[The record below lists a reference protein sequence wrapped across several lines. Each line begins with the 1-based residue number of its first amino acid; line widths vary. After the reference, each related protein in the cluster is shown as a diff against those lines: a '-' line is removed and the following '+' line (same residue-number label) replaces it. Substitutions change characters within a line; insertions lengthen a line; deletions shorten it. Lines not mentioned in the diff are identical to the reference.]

1 MVEKEKLFQATRQV
15 LEDIELVLHYHL
27 SGEFF
32 LPEDIGGEMTYRFF
46 GQDLIVEFE
55 WVESNGLE
63 DNIVLG
69 DYYNDENT
77 IRIELKT
84 CKEIDYQTIANIGEV
99 ITHEMTHWIQEMGG
113 FEFPN
118 EGSIDTSDYYLQPH
132 ELEAQYYGFSFESEY
147 LNLPLNEVVD
157 KWFEKYGKFHDFPNP
172 DDIKTRII
180 ESMYEYTQS

>member
-15 LEDIELVLHYHL
+15 LEDIELVLHYNS

-32 LPEDIGGEMTYRFF
+32 LPEDAGGEMTYRFF

-55 WVESNGLE
+55 WVESDSLE

-113 FEFPN
+113 F
-118 EGSIDTSDYYLQPH
+118 
-132 ELEAQYYGFSFESEY
+132 
-147 LNLPLNEVVD
+147 
-157 KWFEKYGKFHDFPNP
+157 
-172 DDIKTRII
+172 
-180 ESMYEYTQS
+180 